1 MVSISKM
8 ATMKLLSPQDLS
20 TPAAADSASLG
31 LEPLLVLLLR
41 VNPDE
46 TQGAESS
53 MALVH
58 ELPGGR
64 EGG

>member
-41 VNPDE
+41 VNTDE
-46 TQGAESS
+46 AQSAESG

-58 ELPGGR
+58 ELPRGR
-64 EGG
+64 EGS